1 MSRGLSNVALKDV
14 VAWHADVPLKR
25 CKFDFYYGY
34 EKFVGELSC
43 EKFVS
48 GFHFAFN
55 LVGRAVIQF
64 GIFYNQPN

>member
-1 MSRGLSNVALKDV
+1 MITKEREIGYMN
-14 VAWHADVPLKR
+14 
-25 CKFDFYYGY
+25 YGG
-34 EKFVGELSC
+34 EKIVGELSC